1 MSRLFICEL
10 VTMFICEL
18 VRLCSGMD
26 VWSRTCDL
34 SVSVSTQMY
43 CNGCS
48 VVLAYC
54 VSLVLVKV
62 SLLIGP
68 DHCCLM
74 LIIFFALVSLY
85 IHVYVPVKVPVLV
98 LFP

>member
-1 MSRLFICEL
+1 
-10 VTMFICEL
+10 MFGR
-18 VRLCSGMD
+18 V
-26 VWSRTCDL
+26 V
-34 SVSVSTQMY
+34 SVSVLTQMY

-54 VSLVLVKV
+54 VSHVLVKV

-85 IHVYVPVKVPVLV
+85 IHVYVPVKVRIPVL
-98 LFP
+98 FS